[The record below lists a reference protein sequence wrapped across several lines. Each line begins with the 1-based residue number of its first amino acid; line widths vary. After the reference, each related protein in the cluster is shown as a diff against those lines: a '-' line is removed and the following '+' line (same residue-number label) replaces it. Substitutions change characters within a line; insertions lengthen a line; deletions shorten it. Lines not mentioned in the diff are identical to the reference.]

1 MSRSDLRDPPGEPGS
16 IKRIPSFDLLF
27 RPSVELITVV
37 RRFVADFY
45 IQVIP
50 DQDTASRLALTTH
63 ELLENAVKYSTDGEA
78 ALYVE
83 LDKAA
88 GTVSVRTRNRAT
100 EAQIAQV
107 RTTFAE
113 ISAAPDATVLYAAL
127 LRRSALASGSGGLG
141 LARIW
146 AESDMVLELV
156 ISDDKVEIQARGAI
170 AAPQ

>member
-1 MSRSDLRDPPGEPGS
+1 
-16 IKRIPSFDLLF
+16 LLF
-27 RPSVELITVV
+27 RPSIELITVV

-45 IQVIP
+45 IQVVP

-88 GTVSVRTRNRAT
+88 GTVAVRTRNRAT

-156 ISDDKVEIQARGAI
+156 ITDDKVEIQARGTI
-170 AAPQ
+170 AAAQ

>member
-1 MSRSDLRDPPGEPGS
+1 M
-16 IKRIPSFDLLF
+16 PSFDLLF
-27 RPSVELITVV
+27 RPSIELINLV

-45 IQVIP
+45 IQVVP

-78 ALYVE
+78 ALFVQ
-83 LDKAA
+83 LDPGS

-100 EAQIAQV
+100 DAQIV
-107 RTTFAE
+107 RVRQTFAE
-113 ISAAPDATVLYAAL
+113 ISAAPDATVLYTAL

-146 AESDMVLELV
+146 AESDMVLKLV
-156 ISDDKVEIQARGAI
+156 VVDGTVEIQARGNI
-170 AAPQ
+170 ATGD